1 MTEGQQAQSKTQKV
15 SDVICTYRP
24 TKVSAEKKEKSY
36 LSSQASDLTVFS
48 TLVVSTIE
56 AR

>member
-24 TKVSAEKKEKSY
+24 TKVSAEKKKKSY

>member
-24 TKVSAEKKEKSY
+24 TKVSAEKKKS
-36 LSSQASDLTVFS
+36 LIC
-48 TLVVSTIE
+48 LVRLQI
-56 AR
+56 

>member
-24 TKVSAEKKEKSY
+24 TKVSAEKS
-36 LSSQASDLTVFS
+36 LICL
-48 TLVVSTIE
+48 
-56 AR
+56 ARLQI